1 MSDVLVINPGS
12 TTTKVAI
19 YADDALLAEE
29 TIDHSVDELA
39 KFSGIIPQKE
49 FRKKAIE
56 GFILTSGYH
65 GKFDAIVG
73 RGGLLKPIPG
83 GTFEV
88 DEAMLRDLTEER
100 YNTHASNLGAILAN
114 EFAEDYQVQAYIV
127 DPVVVDELQPVA
139 RISGLKGIE
148 RRSVG
153 HVLNQKATA
162 RFVLNQNQK
171 DYQNSNVIVAHLG
184 GGISIGAHR
193 QGKII
198 DMVNGLDGE
207 GPYTPERTG
216 GLPLVDFAEKIVTEQ
231 LKMPQIKKILAG
243 QGGLNSYLHEIDL
256 RKIETEMLSGDQ
268 EAAYYWEG
276 MCYQIQKTIG
286 EMAAV
291 LEGRIDFIIL
301 TGGMAHSERLT
312 KRIASHVSWIA
323 PVEIVPGA
331 MEMQALFEG
340 VKRVLTGEEAAQRYE
355 TEEVSK
361 VW

>member
-19 YADDALLAEE
+19 YKEDALFAEE
-29 TIDHSVDELA
+29 TIDHSVEELA
-39 KFSGIIPQKE
+39 TFSGIIPQKD
-49 FRKKAIE
+49 FRKRTIE
-56 GFILTSGYH
+56 AFIIASGYT
-65 GKFDAIVG
+65 GDFDAIVG

-100 YNTHASNLGAILAN
+100 YNTHASNLGAILAQ
-114 EFAEDYQVQAYIV
+114 EFADDYGVKAYIV

-162 RFVLNQNQK
+162 RFVLSQQQK
-171 DYQNSNVIVAHLG
+171 EYQDSHVIVAHLG

-193 QGKII
+193 QGKIV

-216 GLPLVDFAEKIVTEQ
+216 GLPLVSFAEKIVSEQ
-231 LKMPQIKKILAG
+231 LTMPQIKQLLAG
-243 QGGLNSYLHEIDL
+243 KGGLNSYLHEIDL
-256 RKIETEMLSGDQ
+256 RKIETEMLSGNQ
-268 EAAYYWEG
+268 QAAYYWEG
-276 MCYQIQKTIG
+276 MCYQIQKAIG

-291 LEGRIDFIIL
+291 LEGRVDVIVL

-312 KRIASHVSWIA
+312 KRVASHVSWIA
-323 PVEIVPGA
+323 PVEVVPGA
-331 MEMQALFEG
+331 MEMQALYEG
-340 VKRVLTGEEAAQRYE
+340 VKRVLTGEEQAQRYE
-355 TEEVSK
+355 IEEVKS